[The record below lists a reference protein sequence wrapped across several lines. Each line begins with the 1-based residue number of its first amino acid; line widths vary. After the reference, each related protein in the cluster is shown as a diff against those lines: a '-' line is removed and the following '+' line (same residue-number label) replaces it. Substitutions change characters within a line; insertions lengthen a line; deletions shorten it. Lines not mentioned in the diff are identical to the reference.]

1 MGVPQKF
8 IAKTKATRL
17 HITLGPLLEFLPLEP
32 SWFPVTDN
40 YYDTQTLISL
50 VTGNTEASLPTSDTK
65 CATGGFLNI
74 LHSKRSSLITKYGNK
89 NAKICTFIVR

>member
-40 YYDTQTLISL
+40 YYDTQILISL
-50 VTGNTEASLPTSDTK
+50 VIGNTEASLSTSDTK
-65 CATGGFLNI
+65 HATGGF
-74 LHSKRSSLITKYGNK
+74 
-89 NAKICTFIVR
+89 